1 LGNFRFFV
9 IFGANFDFPGF
20 GDLRY
25 FVFGGRVGTPK
36 RKFAKFENLGTR
48 NPLGFQIWRF
58 GCFKKPKF
66 SQKIAKILAKSFG
79 IIIILIK

>member
-36 RKFAKFENLGTR
+36 RKFAKFENLGTV
-48 NPLGFQIWRF
+48 PLWVFKF
-58 GCFKKPKF
+58 GGLVVSK
-66 SQKIAKILAKSFG
+66 SLNLAK
-79 IIIILIK
+79 K